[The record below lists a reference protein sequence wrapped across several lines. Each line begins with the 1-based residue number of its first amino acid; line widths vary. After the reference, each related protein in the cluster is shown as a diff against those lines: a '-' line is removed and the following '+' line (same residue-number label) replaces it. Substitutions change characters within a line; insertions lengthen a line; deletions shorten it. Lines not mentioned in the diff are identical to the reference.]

1 MENFLFPNEIVL
13 KIFGYLGLG
22 ELIQCSKVSRRFNT
36 ICKDKSLG
44 YGSSRLI
51 MKDLTREDQKHINRI
66 LIARPKLTK
75 LEIYSVSWEEGD
87 GKRLSVAM
95 AKKQFLG
102 PKSYSLAKKQ
112 KVLKALGASGHVKN
126 LRIQHSRKTQ
136 IIKRYQIPF
145 KEWRCASYSNIPR
158 QPLKIGLFYSMPT
171 CLSSWDLSGIEDE
184 SQKRR
189 ASTPTYYWKKKILHT
204 YLLT

>member
-1 MENFLFPNEIVL
+1 MENFLFPDEIVL
-13 KIFGYLGLG
+13 KIFSYLGLG

-75 LEIYSVSWEEGD
+75 LKIYSVSWEEGD

-145 KEWRCASYSNIPR
+145 KEWRNTSYSCFPR
-158 QPLKIGLFYSMPT
+158 RTLEIGLFYSMPT

-189 ASTPTYYWKKKILHT
+189 ASTPTYSLSKNE
-204 YLLT
+204 

>member
-1 MENFLFPNEIVL
+1 MENFIFPDEIVL
-13 KIFGYLGLG
+13 KILGYLGLG

-36 ICKDKSLG
+36 ICKDKSLS
-44 YGSSRLI
+44 YRSSLFI
-51 MKDLTREDQKHINRI
+51 LKDLKKEDQIYFNRI
-66 LIARPKLTK
+66 LIARPELTK
-75 LEIYSVSWEEGD
+75 LKIYSVSWEEGD

-126 LRIQHSRKTQ
+126 IRIQYSRKTQ

-145 KEWRCASYSNIPR
+145 KEWRDTSYSCFPR
-158 QPLKIGLFYSMPT
+158 RTLEIGLFYSMPT

-189 ASTPTYYWKKKILHT
+189 TSTPTYYWKKKILHT
-204 YLLT
+204 YLHT